1 MKRIFLFIGFFL
13 WLFLITVIHIG
24 ISRSGRV
31 ITQLQNDVSIKEAR
45 NQYLKLEIARLSG
58 PEEVVSF
65 AQNELGLV
73 QIKPHEIIL
82 LDNKKK

>member
-58 PEEVVSF
+58 RKKWFYLPKM
-65 AQNELGLV
+65 NWDWYKLNR
-73 QIKPHEIIL
+73 IIL
-82 LDNKKK
+82 FY